1 MPKKTKLPAGF
12 TLVSERE
19 IKGQGMKGSLFRHDC
34 GLEVLCLETSDI
46 ENLFAICLKT
56 VPEDSTG
63 VPHIIEHSVLCGSQ
77 KYPVKDPFIEMVKC
91 SMATFINAMT
101 YSDRTVYPAASC
113 NAKDFFNLLSVYWDA
128 VFHPLITREA
138 FSQEG
143 WHYDFLDKGRKKL
156 TANGVVFNEMSGYY
170 ADFDTI
176 LERSVFKYLFPE
188 TSLKYDS
195 GGDPADIT
203 DLTYEQYLDYYRRH
217 YVPGRAKV
225 LMYGNIPTAD
235 KLSFLADRLKE
246 QPIPRPRGRQPAHSR
261 QPRWKTARCQREF
274 FLPECAEDKRGALVL
289 NWFIDDKRDPELDL
303 AMQLLDFLLCGNA
316 GAPINKT
323 LMSCG
328 LGTAMIDGGFDNS
341 NLETAFQIGL
351 RGVLPE
357 NFDKVEELIVDC
369 LASLV
374 RDGIGDEQLQT
385 AISELRVDQ
394 QEIQKLHCLD
404 IMEDVLSAWNYGKD
418 PLCLLDNRANWEQLK
433 KKLETK
439 PGYLEWLIRKYL
451 LENPHRL
458 RLELCPDPQLAVRR
472 KEELAAKMKERRQAM
487 NKQDL
492 QRLEAENA
500 ARENVNSRVNTP
512 EQLATLPRLST
523 GDLRPEPPFPLKRGD
538 SVGGKVPIARGEAM
552 SSGLTYA
559 RFCLDLTSLPAR
571 FWPVMGLLTTLFG
584 RLGTKRMS
592 YDELARKQA
601 LYGSKGLKITSILS
615 NVRAGG
621 LGRGP
626 VCLLGSFRSLQEY
639 FTDAS
644 ALSWETWNELD
655 FHETERIMQV
665 LKQKWTS
672 ITENYTHSRGEA
684 IIRAGAGISELMSLG
699 ELFSGWTAVEALKSW
714 KELQGAKLS
723 EMQALL
729 TEMMQWLRH
738 QHPLCAIYLGGDEQF
753 ASAEQFLQKMYQS
766 KSNARSAAHLPVWQE
781 AATGRRELLKVNGSV
796 ASCARVIRAPG
807 ADDLRM
813 SALKVAAHLLT
824 CGYLWSEVR
833 GRNGAYGVGAL
844 YSYENRCLA
853 FFSSEDP
860 HPEDSLKLFAK
871 LPSLGLEK
879 HWSQTEIDGAI
890 IAVAKREEAP
900 WTAASLT
907 QEGICRL
914 YGGYDDE
921 FYRKHRQCLLSLTP
935 KTLAKAV
942 QEIWEEYGQEGNE
955 AAIGPARLFSSDWQ
969 ARTL

>member
-1 MPKKTKLPAGF
+1 MDL
-12 TLVSERE
+12 RE
-19 IKGQGMKGSLFRHDC
+19 IKEYELIEER
-34 GLEVLCLETSDI
+34 EVSDLNSRGFI
-46 ENLFAICLKT
+46 LKHIKSGARLMLLSNDDENKVFAIGFRT
-56 VPEDSTG
+56 PPADSTG
-63 VPHIIEHSVLCGSQ
+63 VAHIIEHSVLCGSQ

-128 VFHPLITREA
+128 VFHPLLTREA

-143 WHYDFLDKGRKKL
+143 WHYDFLDKRRKKL

-235 KLSFLADRLKE
+235 KLSFLADRLNE
-246 QPIPRPRGRQPAHSR
+246 QPIPRPRGRQGAHFR

-328 LGTAMIDGGFDNS
+328 LGTAMIDGGFENS

-433 KKLETK
+433 KKQ
-439 PGYLEWLIRKYL
+439 I
-451 LENPHRL
+451 H
-458 RLELCPDPQLAVRR
+458 C
-472 KEELAAKMKERRQAM
+472 
-487 NKQDL
+487 
-492 QRLEAENA
+492 
-500 ARENVNSRVNTP
+500 S
-512 EQLATLPRLST
+512 
-523 GDLRPEPPFPLKRGD
+523 
-538 SVGGKVPIARGEAM
+538 
-552 SSGLTYA
+552 
-559 RFCLDLTSLPAR
+559 
-571 FWPVMGLLTTLFG
+571 
-584 RLGTKRMS
+584 
-592 YDELARKQA
+592 
-601 LYGSKGLKITSILS
+601 
-615 NVRAGG
+615 
-621 LGRGP
+621 
-626 VCLLGSFRSLQEY
+626 
-639 FTDAS
+639 
-644 ALSWETWNELD
+644 
-655 FHETERIMQV
+655 H
-665 LKQKWTS
+665 
-672 ITENYTHSRGEA
+672 
-684 IIRAGAGISELMSLG
+684 
-699 ELFSGWTAVEALKSW
+699 
-714 KELQGAKLS
+714 
-723 EMQALL
+723 
-729 TEMMQWLRH
+729 
-738 QHPLCAIYLGGDEQF
+738 HP
-753 ASAEQFLQKMYQS
+753 
-766 KSNARSAAHLPVWQE
+766 
-781 AATGRRELLKVNGSV
+781 
-796 ASCARVIRAPG
+796 
-807 ADDLRM
+807 
-813 SALKVAAHLLT
+813 
-824 CGYLWSEVR
+824 
-833 GRNGAYGVGAL
+833 
-844 YSYENRCLA
+844 
-853 FFSSEDP
+853 
-860 HPEDSLKLFAK
+860 
-871 LPSLGLEK
+871 
-879 HWSQTEIDGAI
+879 
-890 IAVAKREEAP
+890 
-900 WTAASLT
+900 
-907 QEGICRL
+907 
-914 YGGYDDE
+914 
-921 FYRKHRQCLLSLTP
+921 
-935 KTLAKAV
+935 
-942 QEIWEEYGQEGNE
+942 
-955 AAIGPARLFSSDWQ
+955 
-969 ARTL
+969 